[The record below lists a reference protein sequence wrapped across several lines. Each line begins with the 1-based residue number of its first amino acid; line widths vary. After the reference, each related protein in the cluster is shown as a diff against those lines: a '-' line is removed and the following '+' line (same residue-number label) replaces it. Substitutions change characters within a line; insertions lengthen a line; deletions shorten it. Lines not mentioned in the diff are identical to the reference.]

1 MVLLYPCF
9 HKVKN
14 VIRDKTQSVVPF
26 VPTITW
32 LDSGEKWERYQVEY
46 EKNMQQIPPH
56 ANKEE
61 CDSLFESGQVYSCAK
76 PFRIQGGNTIHAVI
90 CDYI

>member
-32 LDSGEKWERYQVEY
+32 LDSGEKWESYQVEC

-56 ANKEE
+56 A
-61 CDSLFESGQVYSCAK
+61 K
-76 PFRIQGGNTIHAVI
+76 PFRIQEGNTIRALI